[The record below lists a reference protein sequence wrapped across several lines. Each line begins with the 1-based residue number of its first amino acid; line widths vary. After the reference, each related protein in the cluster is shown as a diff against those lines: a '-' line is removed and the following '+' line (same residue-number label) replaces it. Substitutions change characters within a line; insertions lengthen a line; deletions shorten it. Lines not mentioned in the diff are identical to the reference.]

1 MASDDLKPQRP
12 LLITLMCVFFAV
24 GIISGLASLL
34 ITPVYEQFVAPML
47 EQYPSWYRYLMMVN
61 IFTSLACVV
70 GLWLMKRWS
79 VFLYVASAI
88 VNQIAAVSMGEW
100 IVSSLLMPAIV
111 IAIMV
116 KFYSDMR

>member
-24 GIISGLASLL
+24 GIISGLAGLL

-100 IVSSLLMPAIV
+100 MVSSLLMPAIV

>member
-24 GIISGLASLL
+24 GIISGLAGLL
-34 ITPVYEQFVAPML
+34 IPSVYEQFVAPML
-47 EQYPSWYRYLMMVN
+47 EQYPSWYRYLMMAN

>member
-24 GIISGLASLL
+24 GIISGLAGLL
-34 ITPVYEQFVAPML
+34 IPSVYEQFVAPML

>member
-24 GIISGLASLL
+24 GIISGLAGLL
-34 ITPVYEQFVAPML
+34 IPSVYEQFVAPML

-79 VFLYVASAI
+79 VFLYVASAV

-100 IVSSLLMPAIV
+100 IISSLLMPAIV

>member
-24 GIISGLASLL
+24 GIISGLAGLL
-34 ITPVYEQFVAPML
+34 IPPVYEQFVAPML

-61 IFTSLACVV
+61 IFISLACVV

-79 VFLYVASAI
+79 VLLYVASAI

>member
-24 GIISGLASLL
+24 GIISGLAGLL
-34 ITPVYEQFVAPML
+34 IPSVYEQFVAPML

-79 VFLYVASAI
+79 VFLYVASAV